1 MLGTS
6 GISAYDAAGN
16 VLMDGGGCGHCRGT
30 GYKGRKAI
38 AEYMVLNDEL
48 RELIIARTS
57 IREIK
62 QAAARAGTLSLRQS
76 ALAALAA
83 GDTTLQEIN
92 RVTFVG

>member
-1 MLGTS
+1 MEGR
-6 GISAYDAAGN
+6 
-16 VLMDGGGCGHCRGT
+16 GCGQCRGT

-38 AEYMVLNDEL
+38 AEYIVLNDEL

-76 ALAALAA
+76 ALSALAA
-83 GDTTLQEIN
+83 GETTLQEIN